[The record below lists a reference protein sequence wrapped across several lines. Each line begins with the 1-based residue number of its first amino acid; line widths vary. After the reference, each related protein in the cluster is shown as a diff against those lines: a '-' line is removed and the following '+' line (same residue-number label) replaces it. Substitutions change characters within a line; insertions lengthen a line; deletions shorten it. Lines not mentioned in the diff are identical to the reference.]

1 MKIKSLDPRV
11 TRANIDED
19 TQEGMLQPL
28 DHFETY
34 EVFEQRKRGTHH
46 IHVGSVHAPSAEM
59 AVVFAKEQYT
69 RRGQCVNLW
78 VVKTSDVFVTEY
90 EDSDIFDTTAN
101 KKYREPDAY
110 KVIDRINAFKERN
123 TKQNA

>member
-11 TRANIDED
+11 TRSNIDED
-19 TQEGMLQPL
+19 TQEGILNPL

-34 EVFEQRKRGTHH
+34 EVFEQRKRGIHH
-46 IHVGSVHAPSAEM
+46 VHVGSVHAPSAEM

-90 EDSDIFDTTAN
+90 EDSDIFETTVN

-123 TKQNA
+123 AKQNA

>member
-11 TRANIDED
+11 TRANIDVD
-19 TQEGMLQPL
+19 TQEGILNPL

-90 EDSDIFDTTAN
+90 EDSDIFETTAN

-123 TKQNA
+123 SKQNA

>member
-11 TRANIDED
+11 TRSNIDED
-19 TQEGMLQPL
+19 TQEGILNPL

-90 EDSDIFDTTAN
+90 EDSDIFETTVN

-123 TKQNA
+123 SKQNA

>member
-19 TQEGMLQPL
+19 TQEGILNPL

-34 EVFEQRKRGTHH
+34 EVFEQRKRGIHH

-90 EDSDIFDTTAN
+90 EDSDIFETTAN

-123 TKQNA
+123 SKQNA

>member
-11 TRANIDED
+11 TRSNIDED
-19 TQEGMLQPL
+19 TQEGILNPL

-90 EDSDIFDTTAN
+90 EDSDIFETTAN

-123 TKQNA
+123 SKQNA

>member
-34 EVFEQRKRGTHH
+34 EVFEQRKRGIHH
-46 IHVGSVHAPSAEM
+46 IHAGSVHAPSAEM
-59 AVVFAKEQYT
+59 AMVFAKEQYT

-123 TKQNA
+123 SKQNA